1 MLYGV
6 VVSVSLV
13 SMLVIVCLIYLIK
26 KRTNKQGKTK
36 KKSVIKDYSQVY
48 KLEERVY
55 DEIDVTQMTGSVFT
69 KTVKNEGNDNKDG
82 VQPIQT
88 ENSDE
93 NTVLSHENLHGKNSY
108 EQF

>member
-1 MLYGV
+1 M
-6 VVSVSLV
+6 
-13 SMLVIVCLIYLIK
+13 
-26 KRTNKQGKTK
+26 
-36 KKSVIKDYSQVY
+36 KDYSQAY

-69 KTVKNEGNDNKDG
+69 KTEQNEGNDNKDG
-82 VQPIQT
+82 IQPIQT

-93 NTVLSHENLHGKNSY
+93 NTVLSHENLHDKNSY